1 MLFCTFPF
9 MQVFSE
15 NLITLYKCTRDKVI
29 SFICHGMSVI
39 LSALKAMCQLELN
52 AEVGN
57 FKALYFYLAEGW
69 MSHHGI

>member
-15 NLITLYKCTRDKVI
+15 NLITLYTCARG
-29 SFICHGMSVI
+29 ICHGMSVI
-39 LSALKAMCQLELN
+39 LSALKAMYQLELN

-69 MSHHGI
+69 MSHHHI